1 MSILM
6 LFVGYIL
13 IFTAAN
19 IGRTKETMLKVSD
32 WRWWLQC
39 IMIIIGVV
47 ILQNIEEIMMLF

>member
-19 IGRTKETMLKVSD
+19 IGRTKETILKTSD

-39 IMIIIGVV
+39 IMIIVGVV
-47 ILQNIEEIMMLF
+47 ILQNVVLF